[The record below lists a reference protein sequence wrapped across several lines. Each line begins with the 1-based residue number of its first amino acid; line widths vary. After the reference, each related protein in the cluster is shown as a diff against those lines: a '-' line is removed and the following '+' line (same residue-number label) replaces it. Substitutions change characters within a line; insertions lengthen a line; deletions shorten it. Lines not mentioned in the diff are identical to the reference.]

1 MVYVRVRVRVQKRRC
16 EVMVSDGVREGRMK
30 GVADGGA
37 KWSERGEEWSEI
49 ASRLHS
55 ERLPKHWRGAPAELQ
70 SFGQ

>member
-1 MVYVRVRVRVQKRRC
+1 MRVRVRVQKRRC
-16 EVMVSDGVREGRMK
+16 DVMVSDGVREGRMK